1 MAVRA
6 DLRRSDIGHVS
17 APLRSGEWH
26 AFAAVHGR
34 RLSEAR
40 QAAKPRCYPWM
51 TPNATH
57 LSAFLTGINS
67 HSLRVG
73 SSSGESRIPIT
84 RLLPTEATFLPS
96 GLKATAQTL
105 PEGPFTVPA
114 FLPFSTSQSLMP
126 RTVPAATV
134 LPSGLKATE

>member
-84 RLLPTEATFLPS
+84 RLLPAEAMGLPS
-96 GLKATAQTL
+96 GLNATAQTL
-105 PEGPFTVPA
+105 PEGPLIVLTLSPLF
-114 FLPFSTSQSLMP
+114 TSQSLRP
-126 RTVPAATV
+126 RTVPAARV
-134 LPSGLKATE
+134 FPSGLKATE